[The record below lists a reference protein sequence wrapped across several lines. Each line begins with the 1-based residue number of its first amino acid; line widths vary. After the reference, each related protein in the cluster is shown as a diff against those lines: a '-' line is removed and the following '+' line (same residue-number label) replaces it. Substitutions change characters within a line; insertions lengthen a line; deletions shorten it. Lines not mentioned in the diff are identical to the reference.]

1 MAAGEVVQ
9 GDQLWPFGKYQ
20 GQPIDRVM
28 ADHSYLEWVLNQP
41 WFAEDYARLHGLIVN
56 FGNEAQDSPEHNA
69 FQIRFLEE
77 EMRLAVARRLGFEEL
92 DGEFCGKQKAIARR
106 IGRELNCRIHEKE
119 SPLRVSAVKF
129 EESGWDVAFD
139 ILPASYVAFIDA
151 SHGQAYVEFLDS
163 VKKHKQAELNRN
175 RLKAHHGT
183 LDVAVYEPNKARR
196 PRVLVELKPD
206 LGDDY
211 PSVLRQIQRYPG
223 GENESFAET
232 GRVRGRSRRPL
243 QFRDGREVAP
253 SRDRK
258 ILIARRARFTTVT
271 LEQVRAFFASASVE
285 LILEH
290 ELQLRQPEL
299 DGVVDAEIVDD
310 GDLRELTDGSSSD
323 RTGGSR
329 SRPNGAR
336 SGATDRGDLRVE
348 PLVDPGVPSGDPD
361 SERFDRASEPED
373 DEDDELF
380 DSEFLEAERELDA
393 LEKSPVGRAA
403 ARTSNSGADVLR
415 TAPEN
420 RSAGS
425 SAVLPVVVPE
435 AVIGAET
442 APEGT
447 EDEVVGLAGVVAA
460 SPGSRA
466 PSFGRDS
473 SLDLDLPTDQE
484 VEDFF
489 DDDELF
495 D

>member
-1 MAAGEVVQ
+1 MATGEVVQ

-20 GQPIDRVM
+20 GQPVDRVM

-41 WFAEDYARLHGLIVN
+41 WFAEDYARLHRLIVN

-92 DGEFCGKQKAIARR
+92 DGKLCGKQKAIARR
-106 IGRELNCRIHEKE
+106 IGRELGCRVHEKE
-119 SPLRVSAVKF
+119 APLRVSAVKF

-139 ILPASYVAFIDA
+139 ILPASYVAFLDA
-151 SHGQAYVEFLDS
+151 KDGQSYVELLES
-163 VKKHKQAELNRN
+163 WNKPKLAELNRN
-175 RLKAHHGT
+175 RLKANHGT

-290 ELQLRQPEL
+290 ELALRDPAL
-299 DGVVDAEIVDD
+299 DAVVDAEIVDD
-310 GDLRELTDGSSSD
+310 GDLRELTEGSSS
-323 RTGGSR
+323 RRGTGSR
-329 SRPNGAR
+329 SGDSAPSN
-336 SGATDRGDLRVE
+336 RGDLRAE
-348 PLVDPGVPSGDPD
+348 SLVNPGVPSGDPD
-361 SERFDRASEPED
+361 SERFDRASEP

-380 DSEFLEAERELDA
+380 DSEFLEAERELVA
-393 LEKSPVGRAA
+393 LEKNPPAA
-403 ARTSNSGADVLR
+403 AAVSTSSKPLE
-415 TAPEN
+415 AP
-420 RSAGS
+420 RATPGDRPAGVS
-425 SAVLPVVVPE
+425 VVAPVVVPE
-435 AVIGAET
+435 PVSG
-442 APEGT
+442 PEP
-447 EDEVVGLAGVVAA
+447 A
-460 SPGSRA
+460 PGSPI
-466 PSFGRDS
+466 PSFGRNS

>member
-1 MAAGEVVQ
+1 MATGEVAR

-41 WFAEDYARLHGLIVN
+41 WFAEDYGRLHGLIVN

-92 DGEFCGKQKAIARR
+92 DGAVCGKQKAIARR
-106 IGRELNCRIHEKE
+106 IGRELGCRVHEKE

-151 SHGQAYVEFLDS
+151 KDGQAYVDFLDS
-163 VKKHKQAELNRN
+163 VKKHKLAELNRN

-183 LDVAVYEPNKARR
+183 LDVAVYEPNKAKR

-243 QFRDGREVAP
+243 QFKGGREVAP

-290 ELQLRQPEL
+290 ELDLRDPAL
-299 DGVVDAEIVDD
+299 DAVVDAEIVDD
-310 GDLRELTDGSSSD
+310 GDLRELTEGSSSRRVPSD
-323 RTGGSR
+323 HRGS
-329 SRPNGAR
+329 
-336 SGATDRGDLRVE
+336 LRAE

-361 SERFDRASEPED
+361 SERFDRASEP

-393 LEKSPVGRAA
+393 LEKIPAGRAA
-403 ARTSNSGADVLR
+403 VKASDRLSGSRRTDPGNRPAGA
-415 TAPEN
+415 
-420 RSAGS
+420 
-425 SAVLPVVVPE
+425 SAVAPVVVPE
-435 AVIGAET
+435 AVSE
-442 APEGT
+442 PEP
-447 EDEVVGLAGVVAA
+447 VAG
-460 SPGSRA
+460 SPV
-466 PSFGRDS
+466 PSFGRS
-473 SLDLDLPTDQE
+473 PALDLDLPTDQE

>member
-1 MAAGEVVQ
+1 MASGELTQ

-41 WFAEDYARLHGLIVN
+41 WFAEDYGRLHRLIVN

-92 DGEFCGKQKAIARR
+92 DGEVCGKQKAIARR
-106 IGRELNCRIHEKE
+106 IGRELGCRVHEKE

-151 SHGQAYVEFLDS
+151 KHGQAYVEFLDS

-183 LDVAVYEPNKARR
+183 LDVAVYEPNRAKR

-290 ELQLRQPEL
+290 ELQLRDPAL
-299 DGVVDAEIVDD
+299 DAVVDAEIVDD
-310 GDLRELTDGSSSD
+310 GDLRELTDGSSS
-323 RTGGSR
+323 G
-329 SRPNGAR
+329 R
-336 SGATDRGDLRVE
+336 SGASRNRFAGRANASHRGDLRAE
-348 PLVDPGVPSGDPD
+348 PLVDPGAPSGDPD
-361 SERFDRASEPED
+361 SERFDRASEP

-393 LEKSPVGRAA
+393 LERDPVARSAV
-403 ARTSNSGADVLR
+403 RTSGGGADGPR
-415 TAPEN
+415 TTPRD
-420 RSAGS
+420 RSTGA
-425 SAVLPVVVPE
+425 SAALPVVVPE
-435 AVIGAET
+435 SVIETEAVLQDAPTDDGELAES
-442 APEGT
+442 
-447 EDEVVGLAGVVAA
+447 AA
-460 SPGSRA
+460 VSPGSRV
-466 PSFGRDS
+466 PSFGRDT
-473 SLDLDLPTDQE
+473 SLELDLPTDQE